1 MDKKSLNESARE
13 NEKCCQNMHCSILKL
28 QTAHKQITSCLNKT

>member
-1 MDKKSLNESARE
+1 MDKKSLNENARE
-13 NEKCCQNMHCSILKL
+13 NEKCQNMHCSILKL